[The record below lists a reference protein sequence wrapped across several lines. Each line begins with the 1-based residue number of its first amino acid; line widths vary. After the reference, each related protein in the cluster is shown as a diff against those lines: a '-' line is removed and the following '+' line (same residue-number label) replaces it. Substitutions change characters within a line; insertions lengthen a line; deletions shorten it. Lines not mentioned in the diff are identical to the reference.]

1 MRQSSVP
8 NRIFSPLSSLL
19 SPHVAPTCGARHR
32 EIEGRREEKG
42 EALTASSIF
51 SIFLARPSENLNGQD
66 LSLYHKGFRV
76 FLGLSQRPIF
86 LLLKNCRWA
95 PLVADLGAHR
105 PKNEPQNW
113 ATRSPSKGW
122 ATRWATRWPKRGTTC
137 GHKMAQDVATRWPQD
152 RPQDLQQNKPEA
164 GHRMAIK
171 CAAPGAGKSRRRAPG
186 AQKAQTCRPGAS
198 QRNWPNAASSGPS
211 QPSKR

>member
-1 MRQSSVP
+1 MYGNQVRQSSVP
-8 NRIFSPLSSLL
+8 NTIFSPLSSLL

-42 EALTASSIF
+42 EALPASSIF

-76 FLGLSQRPIF
+76 FLGLSQQPIF

-105 PKNEPQNW
+105 PKNEPQEW
-113 ATRSPSKGW
+113 ATRLGPQTWPDDW
-122 ATRWATRWPKRGTTC
+122 ATRLATGLATR
-137 GHKMAQDVATRWPQD
+137 
-152 RPQDLQQNKPEA
+152 
-164 GHRMAIK
+164 
-171 CAAPGAGKSRRRAPG
+171 CAAPSARKLRR
-186 AQKAQTCRPGAS
+186 KAAPGAS
-198 QRNWPNAASSGPS
+198 QRCCPS
-211 QPSKR
+211 APPGAKKVETWRPETSPR